1 MKTAGAGMH
10 AHHQLTLV
18 LVEDDPGHALLIEK
32 HLRRAGIVN
41 PIVHLGNGREA
52 LDYLNREHAPGLL
65 QDPPMV
71 LMLLD
76 LNMPVLD
83 GYEVLRIVK
92 SDPRTRTIPVAIL
105 TTTDSPRE
113 IERCYQLGCNLY
125 ITKPVDYEQ
134 FSDAMRKLGMFL
146 TIVNVPALEE
156 RHG

>member
-1 MKTAGAGMH
+1 MKTAGACMQ

-32 HLRRAGIVN
+32 HLRRAGIMY

-52 LDYLNREHAPGLL
+52 LDYLNREHVPGHG
-65 QDPPMV
+65 QDQPSI

-92 SDPRTRTIPVAIL
+92 SDPRTRTIPVAVL
-105 TTTDSPRE
+105 TTTDSPGE
-113 IERCYQLGCNLY
+113 VERCYQMGCNLY
-125 ITKPVDYEQ
+125 ITKPVDHEQ
-134 FSDAMRKLGMFL
+134 FSDAMRKLGLFL
-146 TIVNVPALEE
+146 TIVNVPTLRE
-156 RHG
+156 RNG

>member
-1 MKTAGAGMH
+1 MH
-10 AHHQLTLV
+10 AHCELTIV

-32 HLRRAGIVN
+32 NLRRAGFAN

-52 LDYLNREHAPGLL
+52 LEYLERENAPGGG
-65 QDPPMV
+65 QCRPPL

-83 GYEVLRIVK
+83 GYEVLRVVK
-92 SDPRTRTIPVAIL
+92 SDPRTRTIPIAVL

-113 IERCYQLGCNLY
+113 VERCYELGCNVY
-125 ITKPVDYEQ
+125 VTKPVDYEQ

-146 TIVNVPALEE
+146 TIVNVPALKE